1 MLTLYDID
9 LNKLTPEKLEAIWD
23 YIDPKDQEMIEI
35 KFSMEAI
42 KPIKKAPLPKME
54 KSAN

>member
-9 LNKLTPEKLEAIWD
+9 TNNLTLEKLEAIWD
-23 YIDPKDQEMIEI
+23 YLEPKAQEMLEI
-35 KFSMEAI
+35 KLSMQAI
-42 KPIKKAPLPKME
+42 NPIKKAPLPKME

>member
-9 LNKLTPEKLEAIWD
+9 TNNLTPEKLEAIWD
-23 YIDPKDQEMIEI
+23 YLEPKAQEMLEI
-35 KFSMEAI
+35 KLAMETI
-42 KPIKKAPLPKME
+42 NPIKKAPIPKME